1 MKKVNLRNPLA
12 IYCLTLASLILTIGV
27 IYVIVDVNSKLAPD
41 NQILFSPNEDKEN
54 EDKHFL
60 KVSVWE
66 HFGEKVISFSV
77 ESHMKQP
84 NWVAMEQKE
93 RYKETFLKK
102 GEVVRIAGAE
112 RFKQGDDEYINKYW
126 DGFSEYTTGI
136 FLAYADA
143 ELTVKSCF
151 PTPYWGKPCGLDEF
165 MSDKLYYHGDRAEK
179 MRRDSLMVKA
189 YIQDS
194 GDDYIVGQTDER
206 GQQLDY
212 SRSTERLCDVNPK
225 VGGQDA
231 YVTRDVFVATL
242 EFLAYSRTDPE
253 KVIAFAKIRITN
265 YSNWDFRDVN
275 LDEYDI
281 DNNGIGDYCER
292 LASVGFG
299 LEDDLE
305 NYTYT
310 TAELIDYWESDDLR

>member
-1 MKKVNLRNPLA
+1 MFMKKIKLNNPLVVYFIA
-12 IYCLTLASLILTIGV
+12 LASLILTIGI
-27 IYVIVDVNSKLAPD
+27 IYVIVDVNSKLAPY

-54 EDKHFL
+54 EDRHFL

-102 GEVVRIAGAE
+102 GEIVRIAGAE
-112 RFKQGDDEYINKYW
+112 RFKQLDDEYIDKYW
-126 DGFSEYTTGI
+126 DGFSEHTTGI
-136 FLAYADA
+136 LIAYADA

-151 PTPYWGKPCGLDEF
+151 LTPYWGEPCGLDEYS
-165 MSDKLYYHGDRAEK
+165 SDKLNYPGIDIKRL
-179 MRRDSLMVKA
+179 DSLMVEA
-189 YIQDS
+189 YIRDY

-231 YVTRDVFVATL
+231 YVTRDVFVGTL

-265 YSNWDFRDVN
+265 YSNWNFKDIN

-281 DNNGIGDYCER
+281 DNDGIGDYCER
-292 LASVGFG
+292 LACVGFG

>member
-1 MKKVNLRNPLA
+1 MKKINLRNPLV

-179 MRRDSLMVKA
+179 MRRGSLMVEA
-189 YIQDS
+189 FIEDS

-265 YSNWDFRDVN
+265 YSNWNFKDIN

-281 DNNGIGDYCER
+281 DNDGIGDYCER

-310 TAELIDYWESDDLR
+310 TAELIEYWESDDLR

>member
-1 MKKVNLRNPLA
+1 MKKVNLRNPLV

-27 IYVIVDVNSKLAPD
+27 IYVIVDVNSRLAPD

-179 MRRDSLMVKA
+179 MRRGSLMVEAFIK
-189 YIQDS
+189 DS

-206 GQQLDY
+206 GQQLYY

-265 YSNWDFRDVN
+265 YSNWNFKDIN

-281 DNNGIGDYCER
+281 DNDGIGDYCER

>member
-1 MKKVNLRNPLA
+1 MKKINLRNPLV

-179 MRRDSLMVKA
+179 MRRGSLMVEA
-189 YIQDS
+189 FIEDS

-206 GQQLDY
+206 GQQLNY

-265 YSNWDFRDVN
+265 YSNWNFKDIN

-281 DNNGIGDYCER
+281 DNDGIGDYCER

-305 NYTYT
+305 NNTYT
-310 TAELIDYWESDDLR
+310 TAELIEYWESDDLR

>member
-1 MKKVNLRNPLA
+1 MKKINLRNPLV
-12 IYCLTLASLILTIGV
+12 IYCLTLASLILTIGI

-41 NQILFSPNEDKEN
+41 KQILFSPDEEKEKEDR
-54 EDKHFL
+54 HFL

-84 NWVAMEQKE
+84 SWVAMEQKE

-112 RFKQGDDEYINKYW
+112 RFKQGDDEYISKYGN
-126 DGFSEYTTGI
+126 DFFKNATGI
-136 FLAYADA
+136 LIAYADA

-151 PTPYWGKPCGLDEF
+151 PTPYWGEPCGLDEYS
-165 MSDKLYYHGDRAEK
+165 SDKLNYPGIDIKRL
-179 MRRDSLMVKA
+179 DSLMVEA
-189 YIQDS
+189 YIRDY

-206 GQQLDY
+206 GQQLYY

-231 YVTRDVFVATL
+231 YVTRDVFVGTL
-242 EFLAYSRTDPE
+242 EFLAYSRTEPE

-265 YSNWDFRDVN
+265 YSNWDFKDIN

-281 DNNGIGDYCER
+281 DNDGIGDYCER

>member
-1 MKKVNLRNPLA
+1 MKKINLRNPLA

-27 IYVIVDVNSKLAPD
+27 IYVIVDVNSRLAPD

-179 MRRDSLMVKA
+179 MRRGSLMVEA
-189 YIQDS
+189 FIEDS

-265 YSNWDFRDVN
+265 YSNWNFRDVN

-281 DNNGIGDYCER
+281 DNDGIGDYCER

>member
-1 MKKVNLRNPLA
+1 MKKINLRNPLV
-12 IYCLTLASLILTIGV
+12 IYCLTLASLIFTIGI

-41 NQILFSPNEDKEN
+41 NQILFSPDEEKEN

-66 HFGEKVISFSV
+66 HLGGKVVLIPQKLPV
-77 ESHMKQP
+77 H
-84 NWVAMEQKE
+84 WGAMEQKE

-102 GEVVRIAGAE
+102 GDVVRIAGAE
-112 RFKQGDDEYINKYW
+112 RFKQGDDEYISKYGN
-126 DGFSEYTTGI
+126 DFFKNDTGI
-136 FLAYADA
+136 LIAYADA

-151 PTPYWGKPCGLDEF
+151 PTPYWGEPCGLDEYS
-165 MSDKLYYHGDRAEK
+165 SDKLNYPGIDIKRL
-179 MRRDSLMVKA
+179 DSLMVEA
-189 YIQDS
+189 YIRDY

-206 GQQLDY
+206 GQQLYY

-231 YVTRDVFVATL
+231 YVTRDVFVGTL

-265 YSNWDFRDVN
+265 YSNWNFRDVN
-275 LDEYDI
+275 LDEYNI

>member
-1 MKKVNLRNPLA
+1 MKKINLRNPLV

-27 IYVIVDVNSKLAPD
+27 IYVIVDVNSRLAPD

-179 MRRDSLMVKA
+179 MRRGSLMVEA
-189 YIQDS
+189 FIEDS

-265 YSNWDFRDVN
+265 YSNWNFKDIN

-281 DNNGIGDYCER
+281 DNDGIGDYCER

>member
-1 MKKVNLRNPLA
+1 MKKINLRNPLV
-12 IYCLTLASLILTIGV
+12 IYCLTLASLIFTIWI
-27 IYVIVDVNSKLAPD
+27 IYVLVDVNSKLAPD
-41 NQILFSPNEDKEN
+41 NQILFSADEEKER

-66 HFGEKVISFSV
+66 HLGGKVVLIPQKLPV
-77 ESHMKQP
+77 H
-84 NWVAMEQKE
+84 WGAMEQKE

-102 GEVVRIAGAE
+102 GDVVRIAGAE
-112 RFKQGDDEYINKYW
+112 RFKQGDDEYISKYGN
-126 DGFSEYTTGI
+126 DFFKNATGI
-136 FLAYADA
+136 LIAYADA

-151 PTPYWGKPCGLDEF
+151 PTPYWGEPCGLDEYS
-165 MSDKLYYHGDRAEK
+165 SDKLNYPGIDIK
-179 MRRDSLMVKA
+179 RRGSLMVEA
-189 YIQDS
+189 FIEDS
-194 GDDYIVGQTDER
+194 GDDYIIGQTDER
-206 GQQLDY
+206 GKQLDY

-231 YVTRDVFVATL
+231 YVTRDVFVGTL

-265 YSNWDFRDVN
+265 YSNWNFKDIN

-281 DNNGIGDYCER
+281 DNDGIGDYCER

>member
-1 MKKVNLRNPLA
+1 MKKINLRNPLV
-12 IYCLTLASLILTIGV
+12 IYCLTLASLILTIGI

-41 NQILFSPNEDKEN
+41 KQILFSPDEEKEKEDR
-54 EDKHFL
+54 HFL

-77 ESHMKQP
+77 ESNMKQP

-179 MRRDSLMVKA
+179 MRRGSLMVEA
-189 YIQDS
+189 FIEDS

-265 YSNWDFRDVN
+265 YSNWNFKDIN

-281 DNNGIGDYCER
+281 DNDGIGDYCER

-310 TAELIDYWESDDLR
+310 TAELIEYWESDDLR

>member
-1 MKKVNLRNPLA
+1 MKKINLRNPLT
-12 IYCLTLASLILTIGV
+12 IYCLTLAALILTIGV

-41 NQILFSPNEDKEN
+41 NQILFSPDEEKER

-66 HFGEKVISFSV
+66 HSGEKVVPILHELSISELF
-77 ESHMKQP
+77 
-84 NWVAMEQKE
+84 AMHHRE
-93 RYKETFLKK
+93 RYSETFLKK
-102 GEVVRIAGAE
+102 GEIVRIGGAE
-112 RFKQGDDEYINKYW
+112 RLTQNGIEYIANY
-126 DGFSEYTTGI
+126 DSILNTGVLI
-136 FLAYADA
+136 AYADA
-143 ELTVKSCF
+143 ELTVKSCVR
-151 PTPYWGKPCGLDEF
+151 TPYWGEPCGIDEYP
-165 MSDKLYYHGDRAEK
+165 SDKLNYPGIDIK
-179 MRRDSLMVKA
+179 RRGSLMVEA
-189 YIQDS
+189 FIEDS

-206 GQQLDY
+206 GQQLNY

-225 VGGQDA
+225 VGGPDA

-265 YSNWDFRDVN
+265 YSNWNFKDVN
-275 LDEYDI
+275 LEEYDI
-281 DNNGIGDYCER
+281 DNDGIGDYCER

>member
-1 MKKVNLRNPLA
+1 MKKINLRNPLA

-27 IYVIVDVNSKLAPD
+27 IYVIVDVNSRLAPD

-54 EDKHFL
+54 EDRHFL

-179 MRRDSLMVKA
+179 MRRGSLMVEA
-189 YIQDS
+189 FIEDS

-265 YSNWDFRDVN
+265 YSNWNFKDIN

-281 DNNGIGDYCER
+281 DNDGIGDYCER

>member
-1 MKKVNLRNPLA
+1 MKKINLRNPLA

-27 IYVIVDVNSKLAPD
+27 IYVIVDVNSRLAPD

-179 MRRDSLMVKA
+179 MRRGSLMVEA
-189 YIQDS
+189 FIEDS

-265 YSNWDFRDVN
+265 YSNWNFRDVN

>member
-1 MKKVNLRNPLA
+1 MKKINLRNPLV
-12 IYCLTLASLILTIGV
+12 IYCLTLASLILTIGI

-41 NQILFSPNEDKEN
+41 KQVLFSPDEEKEKEDR
-54 EDKHFL
+54 HFL

-112 RFKQGDDEYINKYW
+112 RFKQGDDEYISKYGN
-126 DGFSEYTTGI
+126 DFFKNTTGI
-136 FLAYADA
+136 LIAYADA

-151 PTPYWGKPCGLDEF
+151 PTPYWGEPCGLDEYS
-165 MSDKLYYHGDRAEK
+165 SDKLNYPGIDIKRL
-179 MRRDSLMVKA
+179 DSLMVEA
-189 YIQDS
+189 YIRDY

-265 YSNWDFRDVN
+265 YSNWNFRDVN

-299 LEDDLE
+299 LEDELE

>member
-1 MKKVNLRNPLA
+1 MEGTFMKKINLRNPLV
-12 IYCLTLASLILTIGV
+12 IYCLTLAALILTIGV

-41 NQILFSPNEDKEN
+41 NQILFSADEEKER

-66 HFGEKVISFSV
+66 HLGGKVVLIPQKLPV
-77 ESHMKQP
+77 H
-84 NWVAMEQKE
+84 WGAMEQKE

-102 GEVVRIAGAE
+102 GDVVRIAGAE
-112 RFKQGDDEYINKYW
+112 RFKQGDDEYISKYGN
-126 DGFSEYTTGI
+126 DFFKNATGI
-136 FLAYADA
+136 LIAYADA

-151 PTPYWGKPCGLDEF
+151 PTPYWGEPCGLDEYS
-165 MSDKLYYHGDRAEK
+165 SDKLNYPGIDIKRL
-179 MRRDSLMVKA
+179 DSLMVEA
-189 YIQDS
+189 YIRDY

-206 GQQLDY
+206 GQQLYY

-231 YVTRDVFVATL
+231 YVTRDVFVGTL

-265 YSNWDFRDVN
+265 YSNWNFKDIN

-281 DNNGIGDYCER
+281 DNDGIGDYCER

>member
-1 MKKVNLRNPLA
+1 MKKINLRNPLA

-27 IYVIVDVNSKLAPD
+27 IYVIVDVNSRLAPD

-179 MRRDSLMVKA
+179 MRRGSLMVEA
-189 YIQDS
+189 FIEDS

-265 YSNWDFRDVN
+265 YSNWNFKDIN

-281 DNNGIGDYCER
+281 DNDGIGDYCER

>member
-1 MKKVNLRNPLA
+1 MKKINLRNPLA

-27 IYVIVDVNSKLAPD
+27 IYVIVDVNSRLAPD

-179 MRRDSLMVKA
+179 MRRGSLMVEA
-189 YIQDS
+189 FIEDS

-206 GQQLDY
+206 GQQLYY

-231 YVTRDVFVATL
+231 YVTRDVFVGTL
-242 EFLAYSRTDPE
+242 EFLAYSRTEPE

-265 YSNWDFRDVN
+265 YSNWDFKDIN

-281 DNNGIGDYCER
+281 DNDGIGDYCER

>member
-1 MKKVNLRNPLA
+1 MKKINLRNPLA

-27 IYVIVDVNSKLAPD
+27 IYVIVDVNSRLAPD

-84 NWVAMEQKE
+84 NWAAMEQKE

-179 MRRDSLMVKA
+179 MRRGSLMVEA
-189 YIQDS
+189 FIEDS

-265 YSNWDFRDVN
+265 YSNWNFRDVN

-281 DNNGIGDYCER
+281 DNDGIGDYCER

>member
-1 MKKVNLRNPLA
+1 
-12 IYCLTLASLILTIGV
+12 
-27 IYVIVDVNSKLAPD
+27 
-41 NQILFSPNEDKEN
+41 
-54 EDKHFL
+54 
-60 KVSVWE
+60 
-66 HFGEKVISFSV
+66 
-77 ESHMKQP
+77 
-84 NWVAMEQKE
+84 
-93 RYKETFLKK
+93 
-102 GEVVRIAGAE
+102 
-112 RFKQGDDEYINKYW
+112 
-126 DGFSEYTTGI
+126 
-136 FLAYADA
+136 
-143 ELTVKSCF
+143 
-151 PTPYWGKPCGLDEF
+151 
-165 MSDKLYYHGDRAEK
+165 
-179 MRRDSLMVKA
+179 MRRGSLMVEA
-189 YIQDS
+189 FIEDP

-265 YSNWDFRDVN
+265 YSNWNFKDIN

-281 DNNGIGDYCER
+281 DNDGIGDYCER

>member
-1 MKKVNLRNPLA
+1 MKKINLRNPLV

-27 IYVIVDVNSKLAPD
+27 IYVIVDVNSRLAPD

-179 MRRDSLMVKA
+179 MRRGSLMVEA
-189 YIQDS
+189 FIEDS

-265 YSNWDFRDVN
+265 YSNWNFRDVN

-281 DNNGIGDYCER
+281 DNDGIGDYCER

-299 LEDDLE
+299 L
-305 NYTYT
+305 
-310 TAELIDYWESDDLR
+310 

>member
-1 MKKVNLRNPLA
+1 MKKINLRNPLA

-179 MRRDSLMVKA
+179 MRRGSLMVEAFIK
-189 YIQDS
+189 DS

-265 YSNWDFRDVN
+265 YSNWNFKDIN

-281 DNNGIGDYCER
+281 DNDGIGDYCER

>member
-1 MKKVNLRNPLA
+1 MKKINLRNPLV

-27 IYVIVDVNSKLAPD
+27 IYVIVDVNSRLAPD

-179 MRRDSLMVKA
+179 MRRGSLMVEA
-189 YIQDS
+189 FIEDS

-206 GQQLDY
+206 GQQLYY

-225 VGGQDA
+225 VGGPDA
-231 YVTRDVFVATL
+231 YVTRDVFVGTL

-265 YSNWDFRDVN
+265 YSNWNFRDVN

-281 DNNGIGDYCER
+281 DNDGIGDYCER

>member
-1 MKKVNLRNPLA
+1 MKKIKLNNPLVVYFIA
-12 IYCLTLASLILTIGV
+12 LASLILTIGI
-27 IYVIVDVNSKLAPD
+27 IYVIVDVNSKLAPY

-54 EDKHFL
+54 EDRHFL

-102 GEVVRIAGAE
+102 GEIVRIAGAE
-112 RFKQGDDEYINKYW
+112 RFKQLDDEYIDKYW
-126 DGFSEYTTGI
+126 DGFSENTRGI

-151 PTPYWGKPCGLDEF
+151 PTPYWGEPCGLDEF

-265 YSNWDFRDVN
+265 YSNWNFKDIN

-281 DNNGIGDYCER
+281 DNDGIGDYCER

>member
-1 MKKVNLRNPLA
+1 MKKINLRNPLV
-12 IYCLTLASLILTIGV
+12 IYCLTLASLIFTIGI

-41 NQILFSPNEDKEN
+41 KQILFSPDEEKEKEDR
-54 EDKHFL
+54 HFL

-112 RFKQGDDEYINKYW
+112 RFKQGDDEYISKYGN
-126 DGFSEYTTGI
+126 DFFKNATGI
-136 FLAYADA
+136 LIAYADA

-151 PTPYWGKPCGLDEF
+151 PTPYWGEPCGLDEF

-265 YSNWDFRDVN
+265 YSNWNFKDIN

-281 DNNGIGDYCER
+281 DNDGIGDYCER

-299 LEDDLE
+299 VEDDLE

>member
-1 MKKVNLRNPLA
+1 MLMKKIKLNNPLVVYFIA
-12 IYCLTLASLILTIGV
+12 LASLILTIGV

-41 NQILFSPNEDKEN
+41 NQILFSADEEKER

-66 HFGEKVISFSV
+66 HLGGKVVLIPQKLPV
-77 ESHMKQP
+77 H
-84 NWVAMEQKE
+84 WGAMAQKE
-93 RYKETFLKK
+93 RYKETFLKE
-102 GEVVRIAGAE
+102 GDVVRIAGAE
-112 RFKQGDDEYINKYW
+112 RFKQGDDEYISKYGN
-126 DGFSEYTTGI
+126 DFFKNATGI
-136 FLAYADA
+136 LIAYADA
-143 ELTVKSCF
+143 ELRVKSCF
-151 PTPYWGKPCGLDEF
+151 PTPYWGEPCGLDEYS
-165 MSDKLYYHGDRAEK
+165 SDKLNYPGIDIKRL
-179 MRRDSLMVKA
+179 DSLMVEA
-189 YIQDS
+189 YIRDY
-194 GDDYIVGQTDER
+194 GDDYIVGQSDER

-225 VGGQDA
+225 IGGQDA

-265 YSNWDFRDVN
+265 YSNWNFKDIN

-281 DNNGIGDYCER
+281 DNDGIGDYCER

>member
-1 MKKVNLRNPLA
+1 MKKINLRNPLT
-12 IYCLTLASLILTIGV
+12 IYCLTLAALILTIGV

-41 NQILFSPNEDKEN
+41 NQILFSPDEEKEN

-66 HFGEKVISFSV
+66 HLGEKVISFSA

-84 NWVAMEQKE
+84 NWIAMEQKE

-112 RFKQGDDEYINKYW
+112 RFKQLDDEYISKYGN
-126 DGFSEYTTGI
+126 DFFKNTTGI
-136 FLAYADA
+136 FISYADA
-143 ELTVKSCF
+143 ELTVKSCV
-151 PTPYWGKPCGLDEF
+151 PTPYWGEPCGLDEYS
-165 MSDKLYYHGDRAEK
+165 SDKLNYPGIDIK
-179 MRRDSLMVKA
+179 RRDSLMVEA
-189 YIQDS
+189 YIRDY

-225 VGGQDA
+225 VGGPDA
-231 YVTRDVFVATL
+231 YVTRDVFVGTL
-242 EFLAYSRTDPE
+242 EFLSYSRTDPE

>member
-1 MKKVNLRNPLA
+1 MKKIKLNNPLVVYFIA
-12 IYCLTLASLILTIGV
+12 LASLILTIGI
-27 IYVIVDVNSKLAPD
+27 IYVIVDVNSKLAPY

-54 EDKHFL
+54 EDRHFL

-102 GEVVRIAGAE
+102 GEIVRIAGAE
-112 RFKQGDDEYINKYW
+112 RFKQLDDEYIDKYW

-151 PTPYWGKPCGLDEF
+151 PTPYWGEPCGLDEF

-179 MRRDSLMVKA
+179 MRRDSLMVEA
-189 YIQDS
+189 YIRDY

-206 GQQLDY
+206 GQQLYY

-231 YVTRDVFVATL
+231 YVTRDVFVGTL

-265 YSNWDFRDVN
+265 YSNWNFKDIN

-281 DNNGIGDYCER
+281 DNDGIGDYCER

>member
-1 MKKVNLRNPLA
+1 MKKIKLNNPLVVYFIA
-12 IYCLTLASLILTIGV
+12 LASLILTIGI
-27 IYVIVDVNSKLAPD
+27 IYVIVDVNSKLAPY

-54 EDKHFL
+54 EDRHFL

-102 GEVVRIAGAE
+102 GEIVRIAGAE
-112 RFKQGDDEYINKYW
+112 RFKQLDDEYIDKYW
-126 DGFSEYTTGI
+126 DGFSENTTGI
-136 FLAYADA
+136 LIAYADA

-151 PTPYWGKPCGLDEF
+151 PTPYWGEPCGLDEF

-189 YIQDS
+189 YIQDF

-265 YSNWDFRDVN
+265 YSNWDFKDIN

-281 DNNGIGDYCER
+281 DNDGIGDYCER

-310 TAELIDYWESDDLR
+310 TAELIEYWESDDLR

>member
-1 MKKVNLRNPLA
+1 MKKINLRNPLA
-12 IYCLTLASLILTIGV
+12 IYCLTLASLIFTIGI

-41 NQILFSPNEDKEN
+41 KQILFSPDEEKEN

-84 NWVAMEQKE
+84 NWGAMEQKE

-112 RFKQGDDEYINKYW
+112 RFKQGDDDYINKYW

-179 MRRDSLMVKA
+179 MRRDSLMVEA
-189 YIQDS
+189 YIQDY
-194 GDDYIVGQTDER
+194 GDDYIVGQSDER
-206 GQQLDY
+206 GQQLYY

-225 VGGQDA
+225 IGGQDA

-265 YSNWDFRDVN
+265 YSNWNFKDIN

-281 DNNGIGDYCER
+281 DNDGIGDYCER